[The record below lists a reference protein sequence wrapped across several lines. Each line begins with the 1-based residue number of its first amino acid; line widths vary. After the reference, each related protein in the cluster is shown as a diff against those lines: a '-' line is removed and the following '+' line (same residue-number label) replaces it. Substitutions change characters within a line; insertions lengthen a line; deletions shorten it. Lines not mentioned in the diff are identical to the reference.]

1 MATTISLFDSTGSPG
16 TTAAAFGFGWH
27 LAKQGKRVLLVDC
40 NPGCRLTSMVI
51 GLNNAGDVDSILGTR
66 DGLPLNI
73 MEGLRPVFEM
83 QPMPLMPAFLTPVVG
98 NDDLFLLPGHVA
110 LAEGEELLAFAQD
123 LGSAADSL
131 SNFPGALHH
140 LLAKTASANEIDY
153 IIVDTP
159 PAMGSLKQNIFSV
172 SDYFVVVVSSDD
184 FSEAAIQSLSK
195 MLPKWRKWSE
205 RASRHKPFIKASYP
219 FPSIC
224 PKFLGHIGHEMRP
237 RGAHAK
243 GAKVPAPDFA
253 LSDSMRKTLIPA
265 LDEAGMMLSRDE
277 YFEVDAINPMQTSWR
292 DGLGQFAVDLRD
304 GFRRKKNIRSHSAA
318 AADEAELCQKF
329 SQRVFYASKQVEAL
343 LSHARGD

>member
-1 MATTISLFDSTGSPG
+1 MTATISLFDSTGSPG

-73 MEGLRPVFEM
+73 VEGLRPVFEM
-83 QPMPLMPAFLTPVVG
+83 QPIPLKPALLTPVVG
-98 NDDLFLLPGHVA
+98 NDGLFLLPGHVA
-110 LAEGEELLAFAQD
+110 LAEYEEHLGLAQD
-123 LGSAADSL
+123 LGSTSDRL
-131 SNFPGALHH
+131 SNFPGAVHH
-140 LLAKTASANEIDY
+140 LLAKTASASEIDY
-153 IIVDTP
+153 IVIDTP

-172 SDYFVVVVSSDD
+172 SDYFVAVVSSDD
-184 FSEAAIQSLSK
+184 FSEAAIQSLSRV
-195 MLPKWRKWSE
+195 LPKWRKWSE
-205 RASRHKPFIKASYP
+205 RASRHKPFRKAEYP

-224 PKFLGHIGHEMRP
+224 PKFLGHIGDEMRP

-265 LDEAGMMLSRDE
+265 LDEAGMMLPKDE
-277 YFEVDAINPMQTSWR
+277 YFEVDAINPMQIHWR
-292 DGLGQFAVDLRD
+292 DDLGQFAADLRD
-304 GFRRKKNIRSHSAA
+304 GFGGTANIRSHSAA

-329 SQRVFYASKQVEAL
+329 SQRVFYASKQVETL
-343 LSHARGD
+343 MSRVTGN